1 MTLTYY
7 VVLISGLVA
16 VVLNLILP
24 EESVL
29 EMAESDSEYEDDVVA
44 VEEQSEQKGSSHSTE
59 KH

>member
-16 VVLNLILP
+16 VILNLILP

>member
-1 MTLTYY
+1 MALTYY

>member
-1 MTLTYY
+1 MLTYY

-44 VEEQSEQKGSSHSTE
+44 VEEQSERKGSSHSTE

>member
-1 MTLTYY
+1 MLTYY